1 MTMTLEAL
9 KEQARALS
17 RQEQAALTADLME
30 RLFQVPWDHDLAAEC
45 EAAIDAVDS
54 GKMST
59 MNGREFFAQ
68 LREELTA

>member
-30 RLFQVPWDHDLAAEC
+30 QLFHVPWDHDLAAEC
-45 EAAIDAVDS
+45 EAIIDAVDS
-54 GKMST
+54 GKMDT
-59 MNGREFFAQ
+59 VNGREFFAQ